1 MTPAAILITAGAV
14 GAAAF
19 ATGLTGYGFGLV
31 AMGILPYV
39 MSVAEANALVV
50 PLAFVL
56 TIVALIPLR
65 RELTVRLL
73 WPVALGALAGVP
85 IGVVYLIRLDEG
97 VLRLS
102 LGVIIFIALAGSI
115 FGGIRERR
123 RAAMAGG
130 GGSDAAER
138 SAVPRSGRGRIA
150 ARRIGAVGVGL
161 VSGAFGGAFSVSGPP
176 VVLYLS
182 EILPGKRRLKAH
194 LLAYFNFVIS
204 IRLILLSASGVITAE
219 VLKTAVWM
227 LPALGI
233 GVFAGTILHN
243 RLPTQIV
250 RVIIQGLL
258 AISALLLIVAA

>member
-123 RAAMAGG
+123 RTAMAGG
-130 GGSDAAER
+130 GKAATGE